1 MKQQEE
7 WKQALSRNQEYNLKK
22 LFDEIDTQKT
32 NYLDPYNIKRFL
44 VRCSYLP
51 NDNILI
57 AIIRRMD
64 LDSDAKLN
72 FLEFNEALRP

>member
-1 MKQQEE
+1 M
-7 WKQALSRNQEYNLKK
+7 
-22 LFDEIDTQKT
+22 
-32 NYLDPYNIKRFL
+32 KRFL

-72 FLEFNEALRP
+72 FMEFKEAMKPVEEQPVIKKSTSANKLSMSTS